1 MNSFNFIECNYIQYI
16 IGYPIDR
23 ISFFNQI
30 NNQIND
36 VDSIEQN
43 LPPPIIIMER

>member
-1 MNSFNFIECNYIQYI
+1 MMNFFNICPNYIQYI
-16 IGYPIDR
+16 IGYPKDS
-23 ISFFNQI
+23 ISFINPI